1 MFVSKKKYE
10 ALEAKYEELR
20 LENEKLM
27 DDNERLS
34 DSNFD
39 LWWENKLLNIKLQRK
54 EGRRLGEYFY
64 QGNKKPP
71 AEPQPD
77 YDDTGYYSNASAAD
91 FEEIVD
97 EEE

>member
-27 DDNERLS
+27 DENERLS
-34 DSNFD
+34 DNNLD

-54 EGRRLGEYFY
+54 EGQEFGKCFY
-64 QGNKKPP
+64 
-71 AEPQPD
+71 E
-77 YDDTGYYSNASAAD
+77 AAKQVAH
-91 FEEIVD
+91 IK
-97 EEE
+97 